1 MMRSFK
7 WLLVIATVALQTSL
21 APAQT
26 AAPRDALAMMQTFV
40 SGLGVKCDYC
50 HVGGM
55 GRMAGGAQQAQAQP
69 GQPPSHMEVARN
81 MMAMVK
87 DLNERILP
95 AATGK
100 DASANTRIQCV
111 TCHRGVAIPGQL
123 SDIMA
128 KAAFKDGG
136 EAAVAQY
143 RDLRKLYYGRQ
154 AYDFG
159 EETLITAASA
169 MATNKPDDAA
179 ALLKLNLEFYPQS
192 IRTYTQLAYTYTRK
206 LDDDAAIATLE
217 KALEIS
223 PDNSMVKG
231 QLEQLK
237 SYHRK

>member
-1 MMRSFK
+1 MMRSFR
-7 WLLVIATVALQTSL
+7 WPLVIATVALQTSL
-21 APAQT
+21 APAQS
-26 AAPRDALAMMQTFV
+26 AAPRDAMAMMQTFV

-55 GRMAGGAQQAQAQP
+55 GRMAGGTPPAQP
-69 GQPPSHMEVARN
+69 GQPPSHMEIARN

-100 DASANTRIQCV
+100 DASASTRIQCV

-123 SDIMA
+123 SDILV
-128 KAAFKDGG
+128 KTVFKDGG

-143 RDLRKLYYGRQ
+143 RDLRKIYYGRQ

-159 EETLITAASA
+159 EETLIAAASTI
-169 MATNKPDDAA
+169 ATNKPDDAA

-206 LDDDAAIATLE
+206 LDDDAAIAALE
-217 KALEIS
+217 KALEIN

-237 SYHRK
+237 SYHRKQ